1 VIPLRDE
8 NPSRHTP
15 WMVWL
20 LLAGNLAMFVYQ
32 IQIRAAGGDDAYVEL
47 FFRLGL
53 IPEALTSPGVW
64 TSMPV
69 PAPLTLFSSIF
80 VHGDFFHLAGNMLY
94 LWIFGDNVE
103 DVMGPFRF
111 LAFYLLCGLGAAATQ
126 VAIMPASDVPMVGA
140 SGAIAG
146 ILGAYALLYPRAR
159 VLTLVF
165 LLIFVRIMYLPAVV
179 LLGIWFLMQLLS
191 AGTSAGAG
199 VAWWAHIGGF
209 VVGVVL
215 VRALAARLPTRTIQ
229 AKYRR

>member
-1 VIPLRDE
+1 
-8 NPSRHTP
+8 
-15 WMVWL
+15 MMWL

-69 PAPLTLFSSIF
+69 PAPLTLFGSMF

-191 AGTSAGAG
+191 AGSSAGAG

-229 AKYRR
+229 AKYRRWG